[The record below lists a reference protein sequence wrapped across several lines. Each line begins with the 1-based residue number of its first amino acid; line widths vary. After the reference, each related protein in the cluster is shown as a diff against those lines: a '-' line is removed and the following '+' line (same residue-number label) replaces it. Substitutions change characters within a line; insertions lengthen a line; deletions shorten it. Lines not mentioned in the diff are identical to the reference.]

1 MVYTTIYTMPRTA
14 KVFRNGR
21 SQAVRLPVEYRF
33 EGSEVYIRRDPE
45 SGDVILSRRP
55 ESWDDFF
62 ELADRIGVPADF
74 MSERSGAPPQ
84 KRKLF

>member
-1 MVYTTIYTMPRTA
+1 MPRTA
-14 KVFRNGR
+14 KIFRNGR

-33 EGSEVYIRRDPE
+33 DGSEVYIRRDPE

-62 ELADRIGVPADF
+62 ELADSIGVPADF
-74 MSERSGAPPQ
+74 MSERDDAPPQ